1 MHGYLPYAH
10 LLTLVVQFLIFLLF
24 FTFALYQ
31 QSTAVRIPKAVTM
44 DNVFLCMEMKPV
56 SAAKDIRN
64 IETGHVLVCIE
75 HLNIFKHTFNNM
87 LRIHLN

>member
-1 MHGYLPYAH
+1 
-10 LLTLVVQFLIFLLF
+10 
-24 FTFALYQ
+24 
-31 QSTAVRIPKAVTM
+31 M

-75 HLNIFKHTFNNM
+75 HFKISKLTFNNM
-87 LRIHLN
+87 LLFVTNMLIRILLN